1 MPPNFYNAGD
11 QAIYSAGDFFIPQER
26 YRAAPYNVNQPSAPD
41 EVPAGIPTVYRPQ
54 GGGGGGYTGGISD
67 LTGNFFQTTSDR
79 QNRLTELNRPLQ
91 AAQFPSFPGAKTA
104 AGSNANTLYNQ
115 AFKDLNDPSLK
126 GMSNDFVGK
135 TAQSVMDYA
144 DDSIQDYKMK
154 YATGELGPNY
164 IQAETPTFNRKIN
177 DFIYKA

>member
-11 QAIYSAGDFFIPQER
+11 QAIYAAGDFFIPQER
-26 YRAAPYNVNQPSAPD
+26 YRAAPYTVNQPTKPD
-41 EVPAGIPTVYRPQ
+41 PSAGIPAIYQAQ
-54 GGGGGGYTGGISD
+54 GGGSGGYTGGISD

-79 QNRLTELNRPLQ
+79 QDRLTELNRPLQ

-104 AGSNANTLYNQ
+104 AGSSANMLYNQ

-135 TAQSVMDYA
+135 TAQSVMDFV
-144 DDSIQDYKMK
+144 DDSIQDYKMQSVK
-154 YATGELGPNY
+154 NPILYTNTRQL
-164 IQAETPTFNRKIN
+164 
-177 DFIYKA
+177 